1 MKDRMTAAA
10 RVAALHLG
18 GLSLVISAAACGSK
32 TGLTV
37 DRCGDAGSRACA
49 HPCGAGT
56 QSCERGVWSECV
68 PDEAMRACDDACG
81 NGVQACTP
89 AGWGPCLSEVMT
101 RPCEVTCP
109 SGDVSGIETCR
120 RGEWSACS
128 SPTPVAPVLA
138 VTVRD
143 FRDTHPDFE
152 SGMQGN
158 DRGIVEDT
166 LGSDALPVY
175 AGDSRTTH
183 GREAFDQWYRDVD
196 GVNLSTAIDLAL
208 RPEASGAR
216 FVFDDPDFFP
226 IDDALFGR
234 EGREHNFHFTLS
246 AATEF
251 VYEGGETFRFR
262 GDDDVFVFI
271 NRRLVIDLGGVH
283 RPQSRSVDLDEQ
295 QEELGIEEGGRYP
308 LHLFFAE
315 RQTSNSSFRIETTL
329 SDPVLRCE

>member
-1 MKDRMTAAA
+1 MTDGLITA
-10 RVAALHLG
+10 RLG
-18 GLSLVISAAACGSK
+18 GLLSLVVLASGCGSK

-37 DRCGDAGSRACA
+37 DLCEDAGTRACV
-49 HPCGAGT
+49 HPCGPGT

-68 PDEAMRACDDACG
+68 PEVLARSCDDACG

-89 AGWGPCLSEVMT
+89 AGWGPCASEVTT
-101 RPCEVTCP
+101 RPCEVAC
-109 SGDVSGIETCR
+109 GSGIETCR

-152 SGMQGN
+152 SGSQGN
-158 DRGIVEDT
+158 DRGIVEQT
-166 LGSDALPVY
+166 LGPDGVPVY
-175 AGDSRTTH
+175 AGDSRTTS
-183 GREAFDQWYRDVD
+183 GRDAFDQWYRDVD
-196 GVNLSTAIDLAL
+196 GVNLSAAVELAL
-208 RPEASGAR
+208 RPEDGGDPAR
-216 FVFDDPDFFP
+216 FVFDDADFFP
-226 IDDALFGR
+226 IDGLLFGN
-234 EGREHNFHFTLS
+234 EGRAHNFHFTLS

-251 VYEGGETFRFR
+251 IYEGGETFRFR

-283 RPQSRSVDLDEQ
+283 RPQSRSVDLDERR
-295 QEELGIEEGGRYP
+295 EELGIEEGGRYP